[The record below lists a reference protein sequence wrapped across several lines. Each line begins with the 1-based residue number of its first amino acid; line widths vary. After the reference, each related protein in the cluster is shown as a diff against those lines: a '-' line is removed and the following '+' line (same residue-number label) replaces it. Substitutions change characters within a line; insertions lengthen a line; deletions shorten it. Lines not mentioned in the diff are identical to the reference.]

1 MRWTQQALAH
11 YIGRAR
17 TVVEFEGVT
26 EEGLTAA
33 LRQEALRR
41 IKAIE
46 ETVFNDEM
54 TDKGKADAVIALLE
68 DGAKPANQNST

>member
-1 MRWTQQALAH
+1 MRWTQQTLAH
-11 YIGRAR
+11 YIGRVR
-17 TVVEFEGVT
+17 TVVEFKGIP

-41 IKAIE
+41 MEAIE

-54 TDKGKADAVIALLE
+54 TDKEKVEAVKGLLE
-68 DGAKPANQNST
+68 EG